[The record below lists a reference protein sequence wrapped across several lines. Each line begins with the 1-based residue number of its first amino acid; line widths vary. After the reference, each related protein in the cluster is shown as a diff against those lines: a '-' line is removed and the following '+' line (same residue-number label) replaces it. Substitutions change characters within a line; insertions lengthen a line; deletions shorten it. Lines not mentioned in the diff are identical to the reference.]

1 MNRIYRL
8 IWNADLYRWLVVP
21 EIAKRHGKPSS
32 VARVAAHH
40 GQGGFFGF
48 LRHETDT
55 SPPPWRWKTALCYLL
70 ALQQVMVPTI
80 ASAQG
85 IVADGRTQTAVA
97 NHGAVTNITTGTVR
111 GNNAFNS
118 FSTFNVAQ
126 GQTANLFLPN
136 GTLNLINL
144 VRDQRTTIEGILNSI
159 KDGKIGGN
167 VYFANPHGFLVSA
180 SGVVNV
186 GSLNLSTPTPAF
198 IDSFFSAPGN
208 PNDASVASLLNG
220 TAPRSGS
227 GLISVLGQINAID
240 GIALSAGAINV
251 GGSLYAGAR
260 FVGSAP
266 NFTDVVNANG
276 LASATNVV
284 VREGRIEIVADGD
297 VSVSGTIAAPGG
309 SSVRGGDVSIRA
321 GGNVDLQSGALVAA
335 RGNGDNSAG
344 GTVNIWAD
352 NDAVARKGALVDAS
366 AGASGDGGFVE
377 FSAKKTVEL
386 AGGEFRADGTGG
398 GKGGAV
404 LIDPANILV
413 SADILRGAG
422 GYGSLPAGAAASGAN
437 LTLLADD
444 TITVND
450 NVTVSTRSVAGT
462 TAADHATGAS
472 TAASGNLTLEAG
484 SISLKSGSRLLAGA
498 DSGHAGGD
506 VTLKATRNWTG
517 EAKVSVD
524 NATITGRNVSLTANA
539 TYNDSL
545 LTSWLPVVV
554 PVTVSTIDVKSG
566 RITASGTLDLKATSL
581 IDVSTSGLSPL
592 GSIVAT
598 SVATVDVTGA
608 SQLSAGGNT
617 TLASS
622 SVVTSK
628 ATPGGPNPTTL
639 PGDAGVAINVIV
651 STAKTHVGDTSSV
664 TATGGT
670 LDLTAKNAVTATTK
684 ADSTAGGAVAVGG
697 TVALSEV
704 TSVTQA
710 VIDGTATT
718 GSSAL
723 KVAAESTNV
732 VTTTAKAA
740 TKGAKKQTAAEKAA
754 APSKSE
760 ETLAKYKDQSTTS
773 DGSVEVAAAIAIANV
788 NSVTVADV
796 ASTGT
801 QTATGAATVASKAAS
816 SSTVTA
822 DGSSAS
828 GGVGVGA
835 AVGVNVGVLVN
846 QARIADNAS
855 VSSNGLTVSAVMPTS
870 GKNSFVTSATSG
882 AGASNVGVAGALA
895 TNVLV
900 NTTVASI
907 EGDTNSSGT
916 GASVNANGGD
926 VVVESANASESKV
939 TAGASVKPASATE
952 PAAVGVGASVGMNV
966 AVALLSA
973 LVVLPPMLV
982 WADKRGWVSKG
993 MIHHHEGTCLTVKQ
1007 LVQPDQQQMVQLSV
1021 THGFV
1026 QQ

>member
-97 NHGAVTNITTGTVR
+97 SHGAVTNITTGTVR

-167 VYFANPHGFLVSA
+167 VYFANPNGFLVSA

-198 IDSFFSAPGN
+198 IDNFFSAPGN

-220 TAPRSGS
+220 TAPRNGS
-227 GLISVLGQINAID
+227 GVISVLGQINAID

-251 GGSLYAGAR
+251 GGTLYAGAR
-260 FVGSAP
+260 FIGNMP

-297 VSVSGTIAAPGG
+297 VTVSGTIATPGG
-309 SSVRGGDVSIRA
+309 SGVRGGDVSIRA
-321 GGNVDLQSGALVAA
+321 GGNVDLQNGALIAA

-352 NDAVARKGALVDAS
+352 NDAVARTGALVDAS
-366 AGASGDGGFVE
+366 AGSRGDGGFIE
-377 FSAKKTVEL
+377 FSARKTVEL

-398 GKGGAV
+398 GQAGSV

-422 GYGSLPAGAAASGAN
+422 GYGSLPAGIAASGAN

-444 TITVND
+444 TITIND
-450 NVTVSTRSVAGT
+450 NVTISTRSVAGT
-462 TAADHATGAS
+462 TATDHASGTS

-484 SISLKSGSRLLAGA
+484 AISLKSGSKLLAGA
-498 DSGHAGGD
+498 DSGYAGGD
-506 VTLKATRNWTG
+506 VSLKATRNWTG

-539 TYNDSL
+539 TYNDSI

-608 SQLSAGGNT
+608 SVLAAGGNT

-622 SVVTSK
+622 STVTSK
-628 ATPGGPNPTTL
+628 ATPGGPNLTTL
-639 PGDAGVAINVIV
+639 PGDAGVAINVVV

-710 VIDGTATT
+710 IIDGTATT
-718 GSSAL
+718 SSSAL

-740 TKGAKKQTAAEKAA
+740 TKG
-754 APSKSE
+754 
-760 ETLAKYKDQSTTS
+760 
-773 DGSVEVAAAIAIANV
+773 
-788 NSVTVADV
+788 
-796 ASTGT
+796 
-801 QTATGAATVASKAAS
+801 
-816 SSTVTA
+816 
-822 DGSSAS
+822 
-828 GGVGVGA
+828 
-835 AVGVNVGVLVN
+835 
-846 QARIADNAS
+846 
-855 VSSNGLTVSAVMPTS
+855 
-870 GKNSFVTSATSG
+870 
-882 AGASNVGVAGALA
+882 
-895 TNVLV
+895 
-900 NTTVASI
+900 
-907 EGDTNSSGT
+907 
-916 GASVNANGGD
+916 
-926 VVVESANASESKV
+926 
-939 TAGASVKPASATE
+939 
-952 PAAVGVGASVGMNV
+952 
-966 AVALLSA
+966 
-973 LVVLPPMLV
+973 
-982 WADKRGWVSKG
+982 
-993 MIHHHEGTCLTVKQ
+993 
-1007 LVQPDQQQMVQLSV
+1007 
-1021 THGFV
+1021 
-1026 QQ
+1026 